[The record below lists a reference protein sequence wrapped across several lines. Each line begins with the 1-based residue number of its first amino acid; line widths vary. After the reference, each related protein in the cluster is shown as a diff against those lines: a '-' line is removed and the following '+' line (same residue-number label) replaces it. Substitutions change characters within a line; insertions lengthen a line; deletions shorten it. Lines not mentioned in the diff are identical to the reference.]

1 VTARQPLT
9 LRAAGSLRAAL
20 SDLAR
25 RFAAGTGLEVETA
38 FGPSGL
44 IREAILEGAPTA
56 LFASAD
62 MENPQRVAGSLGGAV
77 RPFARNTLCALAVSA
92 LDATPGK
99 LLDILLAPET
109 RIGTSTPGT
118 DPSGDYAWQVF
129 DRADAVR
136 PGATAI
142 LKAKARTLVGGTFAA
157 PATYAELVSRGDADI
172 FLTYRTNALRAKAE
186 NPSLR
191 LVDLPETL
199 AVGATYGLVA
209 PGDDPDGKRLA
220 AFILSTEGQDLLHE
234 HGFLPP
240 QP

>member
-1 VTARQPLT
+1 MTARQPLT

-25 RFAAGTGLEVETA
+25 RFAAGTGLEVEPV

-44 IREAILEGAPTA
+44 IREAILDGAPTA

-62 MENPQRVAGSLGGAV
+62 MENPRRVAERLGGTV
-77 RPFARNTLCALAVSA
+77 RPFARNTLCALAASS
-92 LDATPGK
+92 LDATPET
-99 LLDILLAPET
+99 LLDVLLAPET
-109 RIGTSTPGT
+109 RIGTSTPGA

-157 PATYAELVSRGDADI
+157 PATYAELVSRGDADV

-191 LVDLPETL
+191 LVDLPEAL
-199 AVGATYGLVA
+199 AVGATYGLVP
-209 PGDDPDGKRLA
+209 PGGDPDGERLA
-220 AFILSTEGQDLLHE
+220 AFILSAEGQDLLHE
-234 HGFLPP
+234 YGFLPL
-240 QP
+240 QS